1 MLKPQKALATWWA
14 VLSLAV
20 AGCASISATSRRYP
34 DAPAYAPTDP
44 TSVEILRNDPAI
56 PFVRLGEVTVSLQ
69 GNPSQQDVSFAVAK
83 AAAQLGATAAVLVF
97 DGSASLG
104 VAYSGALW
112 TPVPPDPSQASQP
125 VLVAVAIRYT

>member
-1 MLKPQKALATWWA
+1 MQRRHKAMAAWLA
-14 VLSLAV
+14 LLAL
-20 AGCASISATSRRYP
+20 AGCASVSATSRRYP

-44 TSVEILRNDPAI
+44 AAVEILRNDPTI

-83 AAAQLGATAAVLVF
+83 AAAQMGATAAVLVF
-97 DGSASLG
+97 DGSASWG

-112 TPVPPDPSQASQP
+112 APGPVDPTQASSP